1 MPSLIEDFA
10 LRIGQGFCSLG
21 STLLPA
27 RFRCNDT
34 AALTTV
40 GYMLIG
46 AAMLI
51 GFWLVF
57 VRPRM
62 K

>member
-1 MPSLIEDFA
+1 MPSLLEDIA
-10 LRIGQGFCSLG
+10 LGIGQGFCNLAG
-21 STLLPA
+21 TLLPTQ
-27 RFRCNDT
+27 FRCRDT
-34 AALTTV
+34 ATLSMV

>member
-1 MPSLIEDFA
+1 MLSLLEDIA
-10 LRIGQGFCSLG
+10 LGVGQGFCDLAG
-21 STLLPA
+21 TLLPNH
-27 RFRCNDT
+27 FRCRDT
-34 AALTTV
+34 AALATV

>member
-1 MPSLIEDFA
+1 MPSLIDNIAF
-10 LRIGQGFCSLG
+10 RVGQAFCDLAAAVMYG
-21 STLLPA
+21 Q
-27 RFRCNDT
+27 FRCRDT
-34 AALTTV
+34 AALSTV